1 MTFHRPLVF
10 SPSDH
15 FDSQSISLFLKT
27 GSGPD
32 VRVPDPRPSRGG
44 DSAAAPAPACGGGSA
59 EAPAEACPERLE
71 APPAPRQSP
80 TGSGGGGAAV
90 LRAGSCGGGGAGRE
104 RGAAGPPSLGE
115 TEARTGRAPTPTRPP
130 CRFPAIPIFSHP
142 DRGGRGCGEEMGE
155 HSRVL
160 FPVGFF
166 CVALFILRHEKGGYA
181 Y

>member
-80 TGSGGGGAAV
+80 TGSGGGRCGAQGWKLRGGERAGRGV
-90 LRAGSCGGGGAGRE
+90 LRGLRAWGKPRQGRAEPPPPPVPPAASLPFPSFPTQTGEGGGAGR
-104 RGAAGPPSLGE
+104 RWGS
-115 TEARTGRAPTPTRPP
+115 
-130 CRFPAIPIFSHP
+130 IPESYFQ
-142 DRGGRGCGEEMGE
+142 
-155 HSRVL
+155 
-160 FPVGFF
+160 
-166 CVALFILRHEKGGYA
+166 
-181 Y
+181 